1 MASVTRVFASSAID
15 SSTGASL
22 RWVHRPDDPRAAVL
36 VLHGGQA
43 HGDTPTSWRQ
53 PSVLRARLFA
63 AAIARRAR
71 DERVS
76 VGFLRYAVRG
86 WNAAAPV
93 ADGRWALGE
102 VRRLHPEMPLGLFG
116 YSMGGRVALQLTGE
130 PDVRSLVTA
139 AAWVETADL
148 RQVDPAPGLDA
159 LLLHGSRDRVTAPR
173 GSELAGRHLQSRGAR
188 VQVQTDLDDTHAML
202 RHARTWHARAAD
214 QLVGALTQA

>member
-1 MASVTRVFASSAID
+1 
-15 SSTGASL
+15 
-22 RWVHRPDDPRAAVL
+22 VL

-63 AAIARRAR
+63 GAIARRAR
-71 DERVS
+71 DEGVS

-93 ADGRWALGE
+93 ADGRWALEE
-102 VRRLHPEMPLGLFG
+102 VRRLHPDLPLGLFG

-130 PDVRSLVTA
+130 PGVRSLVTA
-139 AAWVETADL
+139 AAWVEAADL
-148 RQVDPAPGLDA
+148 RHVDPAPGLDA

-173 GSELAGRHLQSRGAR
+173 GSVLAGRHLEARGAR
-188 VQVQTDLDDTHAML
+188 VLVQTDLDDTHAMM
-202 RHARTWHARAAD
+202 RHAGTWHARAAD
-214 QLVGALTQA
+214 HLVGALIKA

>member
-1 MASVTRVFASSAID
+1 MASVTSVFASSSTD
-15 SSTGASL
+15 SPSGAGL

-43 HGDTPTSWRQ
+43 HGDSPTSWRQ

-63 AAIARRAR
+63 TAIARRAR

-86 WNAAAPV
+86 WNDAAPV
-93 ADGRWALGE
+93 ADGRWALDE
-102 VRRLHPEMPLGLFG
+102 VRRRHSGLPLGLFG

-130 PDVRSLVTA
+130 AGVRSLVTA
-139 AAWVETADL
+139 AAWVEAPDL
-148 RQVDPAPGLDA
+148 RHVDPAPGLDA
-159 LLLHGSRDRVTAPR
+159 LLLHGSQDRVTAPR
-173 GSELAGRHLQSRGAR
+173 GSELAGRHLESRGAR

-202 RHARTWHARAAD
+202 RHALTWHARAAD
-214 QLVGALTQA
+214 HLVGALIEA